1 MAEHAGQIARAD
13 GALAV
18 QSGIQTL
25 VSNNHEVKVSIAED
39 EPLYAATK
47 SFLSYVPDPGQPG
60 RYVTWSLSLAAHVL
74 PVARLPV
81 VGEGLDKFH
90 PLVIRGVDAAP
101 FNRVNEILKNKGV
114 FNEDIT
120 SAPSLENALENLDVS
135 DVRESLVIQPSEVY
149 EGDPFD
155 DPGEPARQPRGRAQQ
170 APPPGREPTPGPAGV
185 KYLAEVDPAELQDRE
200 ASLPLKSWCR
210 LLKLL
215 GPQAHT
221 HASRQDRSGV
231 VQKAARVIKIFASQ
245 YAYPAAGGLLD
256 DAAIAAAVGPF
267 LRQVELP
274 NELRDSRS
282 SPEDSISELSDAYKF
297 VAGSPQDVDG
307 VINRRLINVTR

>member
-101 FNRVNEILKNKGV
+101 FNRVNEI
-114 FNEDIT
+114 EH
-120 SAPSLENALENLDVS
+120 DV
-135 DVRESLVIQPSEVY
+135 V
-149 EGDPFD
+149 
-155 DPGEPARQPRGRAQQ
+155 
-170 APPPGREPTPGPAGV
+170 
-185 KYLAEVDPAELQDRE
+185 
-200 ASLPLKSWCR
+200 
-210 LLKLL
+210 
-215 GPQAHT
+215 
-221 HASRQDRSGV
+221 
-231 VQKAARVIKIFASQ
+231 
-245 YAYPAAGGLLD
+245 
-256 DAAIAAAVGPF
+256 
-267 LRQVELP
+267 
-274 NELRDSRS
+274 
-282 SPEDSISELSDAYKF
+282 
-297 VAGSPQDVDG
+297 
-307 VINRRLINVTR
+307 